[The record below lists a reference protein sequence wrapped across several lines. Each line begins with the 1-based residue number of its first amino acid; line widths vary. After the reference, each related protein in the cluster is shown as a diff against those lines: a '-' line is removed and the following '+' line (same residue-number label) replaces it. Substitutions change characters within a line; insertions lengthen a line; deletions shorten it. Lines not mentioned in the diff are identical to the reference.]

1 MKFLRFFRGFVFC
14 NEHCSY
20 TITNEVT
27 FLRILIASDIH
38 GRLLAAKR
46 LERVINDLKPE
57 RILLLGDF
65 LYNGPRNGVPA
76 DYDPMGTVAI
86 LNKYAASVI
95 AVRGNCDSRVDE
107 ALLRFT
113 MQDSKVVYLNGFRC
127 DLIHGDLLTSEL
139 LEVERGDLLIYGHTH
154 VPVLKKSDGVF
165 YINPGSIS
173 FPKEGYPA
181 SYAVMD
187 GGHVELRRLDDDVP
201 FMAIDLY

>member
-1 MKFLRFFRGFVFC
+1 M
-14 NEHCSY
+14 
-20 TITNEVT
+20 
-27 FLRILIASDIH
+27 RILIASDIH

-46 LERVINDLKPE
+46 LETVINNLKPE

-86 LNKYAASVI
+86 LNHFAAQVI

-107 ALLRFT
+107 TLLRFR
-113 MQDSKVVYLNGFRC
+113 MEDSKVVYLNGFRC

-154 VPVLKKSDGVF
+154 VPVLKKTDGVI
-165 YINPGSIS
+165 YVNPGSIG
-173 FPKEGYPA
+173 FPKQGSPA

-187 GGHVELRRLDDDVP
+187 GGHIEVRRLDDDAP
-201 FMAIDLY
+201 FLSMDLY